1 MGRFE
6 RGNRGFGGGKFERRQ
21 MTMYPA
27 VCDKCGR
34 DCKVP
39 FQPSGDKPVYCSNC
53 FEKQDNGN
61 SDRFERRDTGRRSY
75 GDRNDRGDRRDRGNR
90 EDREMFSAVCDNCGQ
105 DCQVPFKPSSD
116 KPIFCS
122 KCFEEKNGSHSTN
135 SASKSSCNCEGQTQK
150 LDSIIE
156 KLDRMLLV
164 LEGKNTPKVEK
175 EAKKVVKKEVKKKAV
190 KKAKATKKV
199 EVK

>member
-1 MGRFE
+1 MGRYE
-6 RGNRGFGGGKFERRQ
+6 RGNRGYGDGKFERRQ
-21 MTMYPA
+21 ITMYPA

-34 DCKVP
+34 DCQVP
-39 FQPSGDKPVYCSNC
+39 FKPSGDKPVYCSNC

-61 SDRFERRDTGRRSY
+61 SDRFERRGNDRRSY
-75 GDRNDRGDRRDRGNR
+75 GDRNDRGNRRDRGNR

-122 KCFEEKNGSHSTN
+122 KCFEERKNSQSTE
-135 SASKSSCNCEGQTQK
+135 KSSSFKSDEQVQK

-156 KLDRMLLV
+156 KLDRILIA

-175 EAKKVVKKEVKKKAV
+175 EPKKVVKKEVKKKAV
-190 KKAKATKKV
+190 KKAKAPKKG
-199 EVK
+199 EEK